1 MKRITPEQKFKN
13 ARAKKVLSAPVIDME
28 RLLFDSKENEKLY
41 EALVNAGFLY
51 LSNHG
56 IDKNLI
62 QEIKRVS
69 GIGRWSRKKNLK
81 NWFRKNLRK
90 VIWSQKAEFYHLPA
104 SKRKELEDFEGKL
117 IHDGSAF
124 SLTPFADS
132 VEKDANIDR
141 EYVDSLFYKYIGEI
155 TNLALRLVS
164 FFEIALGLEKGRLLN
179 RVGQYS
185 YSIHFY

>member
-1 MKRITPEQKFKN
+1 MIVIVIIHAIYGNELRHFLSINHKEKLMKRITPEQKFKN

-69 GIGRWSRKKNLK
+69 G
-81 NWFRKNLRK
+81 
-90 VIWSQKAEFYHLPA
+90 
-104 SKRKELEDFEGKL
+104 
-117 IHDGSAF
+117 
-124 SLTPFADS
+124 T
-132 VEKDANIDR
+132 
-141 EYVDSLFYKYIGEI
+141 
-155 TNLALRLVS
+155 
-164 FFEIALGLEKGRLLN
+164 
-179 RVGQYS
+179 GQ
-185 YSIHFY
+185 